1 MVSRY
6 FFQEELQLNHV
17 KHKQLHPQVLFETLT
32 RDDQNKLR
40 PVHFLFKRET
50 ILPSLKNHCHP
61 GRAHF
66 GKDQFPT
73 RGDNEGE
80 KMLLCKHW
88 IPFSFDAVHPI
99 QVPFKKPITKNAKT
113 VIQHFFET
121 LILRIRLGVE
131 NHKTIFPSEL
141 IWF

>member
-6 FFQEELQLNHV
+6 FFPEELQLNHV
-17 KHKQLHPQVLFETLT
+17 KHKQLPPQVLFETLT
-32 RDDQNKLR
+32 RDDQNKLK

-61 GRAHF
+61 GQAHF

-80 KMLLCKHW
+80 KMLFKHW
-88 IPFSFDAVHPI
+88 IPFRLMLYFQSKFHL
-99 QVPFKKPITKNAKT
+99 KNRSRKM
-113 VIQHFFET
+113 
-121 LILRIRLGVE
+121 LKR
-131 NHKTIFPSEL
+131 
-141 IWF
+141 